1 MLIHTYMGRRPTTS
15 AMAGTVS
22 GRRQMNSTARLRPG
36 SRSRT
41 QAMVGSSRA
50 SMAIE
55 VIAASC
61 NETVMAVTR
70 SGVVPIADQASRVRG
85 ALMPLPRVENS
96 NIAPIGSRKN
106 APMTSRTVVR
116 KSGSLKRRDRLT
128 RSPQPSRRSALEQGV
143 QHHHDCHDHDHR
155 KRQRFGEAGLSPPR
169 LADQQLLNFQRHDDT
184 AL

>member
-50 SMAIE
+50 SMATE

-96 NIAPIGSRKN
+96 NIAPIGRRKN
-106 APMTSRTVVR
+106 APITSKTVVR
-116 KSGSLKRRDRLT
+116 KIRSLRRRDLFT
-128 RSPQPSRRSALEQGV
+128 RSPEPSGRSALEQAV
-143 QHHHDCHDHDHR
+143 QHHHDRNDQDHR
-155 KRQRFGEAGLSPPR
+155 ERQRLGEAGLGPAR
-169 LADQQLLNFQRHDDT
+169 L
-184 AL
+184 